1 MSYAESP
8 IDDSVERARLRFVT
22 KEEYRDFLSRREE
35 WHNEKIAEYILCND
49 ALDLMKKAEL
59 FNKSAVWLDP
69 EAMYEVLTKSDKV
82 RSAYIAFLRD
92 LMGPRPGLTKEEQRE
107 FDRKRRDALDC
118 DKDNV
123 WRCLC
128 YCVLDEN
135 EPLPTEVYE
144 VLYELGFDFFE
155 EFVESCGKA
164 SSEEHLY
171 RMFRDALA
179 NTGLSGSQRFELV
192 ERARGEYT
200 FNGN

>member
-1 MSYAESP
+1 MSDTESP
-8 IDDSVERARLRFVT
+8 IDYDERVRLRFLT
-22 KEEYRDFLSRREE
+22 EDEYREFRSRSED
-35 WHNEKIAEYILCND
+35 WHNERIAEYILCND
-49 ALDLMKKAEL
+49 TLELMKKAEL
-59 FNKSAVWLDP
+59 FNRSAVWEDP

-123 WRCLC
+123 WRSLC
-128 YCVLDEN
+128 YCVLDKK
-135 EPLPTEVYE
+135 EPLPVAVYE

-155 EFVESCGKA
+155 EFVESCGKV
-164 SSEEHLY
+164 SSETHLY

-179 NTGLSGSQRFELV
+179 NTGLSGSQRFEIV
-192 ERARGEYT
+192 EKAMREYT
-200 FNGN
+200 FRGN